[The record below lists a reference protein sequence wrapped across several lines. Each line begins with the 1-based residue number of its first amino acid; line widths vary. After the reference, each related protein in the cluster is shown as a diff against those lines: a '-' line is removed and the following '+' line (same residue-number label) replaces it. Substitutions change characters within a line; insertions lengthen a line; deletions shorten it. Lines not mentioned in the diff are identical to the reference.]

1 MISEAMPAAA
11 KKGKKKKSAKKSA
24 KKGLKGLQSIAE
36 VLKIV
41 RQQYELKCK
50 EFNSY
55 PHPDVKK
62 LINQYAENNT
72 LLAKVSEALRSEMCN
87 IDNNSNSNN
96 NNINNGNNISDKGI
110 IGDTKLRPGITECM
124 KRKVKKLRNI
134 TT

>member
-1 MISEAMPAAA
+1 MSQSESQLFCLYLISEAMPAAA

-36 VLKIV
+36 VLKTV

-62 LINQYAENNT
+62 LINQYAENNA
-72 LLAKVSEALRSEMCN
+72 LLTKVSEALHSHMCSVDDDDYNYNNNNNNN
-87 IDNNSNSNN
+87 IDNNNN
-96 NNINNGNNISDKGI
+96 NKAY
-110 IGDTKLRPGITECM
+110 
-124 KRKVKKLRNI
+124 V
-134 TT
+134 

>member
-1 MISEAMPAAA
+1 MATCHNESHFWLYLISEAMPAAA

-41 RQQYELKCK
+41 RQQYEIKCK

-72 LLAKVSEALRSEMCN
+72 LLAKVSEARRIALRY
-87 IDNNSNSNN
+87 
-96 NNINNGNNISDKGI
+96 
-110 IGDTKLRPGITECM
+110 
-124 KRKVKKLRNI
+124 V
-134 TT
+134 

>member
-1 MISEAMPAAA
+1 MPAAA

-62 LINQYAENNT
+62 LINQYAENNA
-72 LLAKVSEALRSEMCN
+72 LLAKVSKALRSDTCN
-87 IDNNSNSNN
+87 VDNSYNNNSNN
-96 NNINNGNNISDKGI
+96 NNNNHIMMI
-110 IGDTKLRPGITECM
+110 IIIITRES
-124 KRKVKKLRNI
+124 
-134 TT
+134 